1 VRSRTAALAT
11 VVVLAVAM
19 VLVAGQPGLGQPSTT
34 QTQAVTNGAATTA
47 QRAQAVARSV
57 RALALPSVR
66 AAVHA
71 SAGEQFSA
79 TRGSVDLNGTGHV
92 RFNRSYH
99 GLQVVGGDFIVHTD
113 AAGAVT
119 GVTSGLSRPLTM
131 STTPRLGAARATT
144 IARRVLATQGG
155 RAANAGSSLVVGATW
170 AVSPPK
176 LAWQV
181 TFDGVARDGVPSRLV
196 VLVSASNGRVLDSWD
211 EVLRVAGSGTGVH
224 EGRVR
229 VDTTQSG
236 TTFQM
241 RDPLRG
247 GAQVRNANG
256 GQTCT
261 GSVLTDADNVWGTGA
276 ATNTASKGVDV
287 SYGMAREWDLLAS
300 FGRNGWNGAGGGVIG
315 MVNTPNQDN
324 AFWNGSCAV
333 FLDGG
338 GGTRPFTAI
347 DVVAHEFGHAIVQFT
362 AGLRGGGQ
370 PGALNESSGDVFGSL
385 TEFAANNPN
394 DPPDYTVGEEMPP
407 VGPFRNMANPSLFGD
422 PNCANTTETEVHSL
436 AGPSNHAYFM
446 MAEGSGATAFG
457 TSPTCNGSTVTGI
470 GRSSAGRIW
479 LRALDVYLPSNG
491 GFTAMRSAT
500 VNAARDLFGL
510 CTAQYRTVQAAWSA
524 VLVNGSDAAC

>member
-1 VRSRTAALAT
+1 
-11 VVVLAVAM
+11 
-19 VLVAGQPGLGQPSTT
+19 
-34 QTQAVTNGAATTA
+34 
-47 QRAQAVARSV
+47 
-57 RALALPSVR
+57 VR
-66 AAVHA
+66 AAVYA

-79 TRGSVDLNGTGHV
+79 TRGSVDLNGAGHV

-144 IARRVLATQGG
+144 IARRVLAAQGG

-170 AVSPPK
+170 AVGAPK

-211 EVLRVAGSGTGVH
+211 EVLRVAGTGTGVH

-510 CTAQYRTVQAAWSA
+510 CSAQYRTVRAAWSA

>member
-1 VRSRTAALAT
+1 MRTTLSAAHPSNQGVTVRSRTAALAT
-11 VVVLAVAM
+11 VVALAVAM

-34 QTQAVTNGAATTA
+34 RAGATTNGAATAA

-71 SAGEQFSA
+71 SAGEQSSA
-79 TRGSVDLNGTGHV
+79 TRGSVDLNGAGHV

-119 GVTSGLSRPLTM
+119 GVTSGLSRRLTM

-144 IARRVLATQGG
+144 IARRVLAAQGG
-155 RAANAGSSLVVGATW
+155 SAADAGSSLVVGATW
-170 AVSPPK
+170 AVGAPK

-211 EVLRVAGSGTGVH
+211 EVLRVAGTGTGVH

-276 ATNTASKGVDV
+276 ATNTASKDVDV
-287 SYGMAREWDLLAS
+287 SYGMAR
-300 FGRNGWNGAGGGVIG
+300 NGTCWPA
-315 MVNTPNQDN
+315 
-324 AFWNGSCAV
+324 
-333 FLDGG
+333 L
-338 GGTRPFTAI
+338 TA
-347 DVVAHEFGHAIVQFT
+347 T
-362 AGLRGGGQ
+362 AGTA
-370 PGALNESSGDVFGSL
+370 PAAESS
-385 TEFAANNPN
+385 
-394 DPPDYTVGEEMPP
+394 
-407 VGPFRNMANPSLFGD
+407 
-422 PNCANTTETEVHSL
+422 
-436 AGPSNHAYFM
+436 
-446 MAEGSGATAFG
+446 
-457 TSPTCNGSTVTGI
+457 
-470 GRSSAGRIW
+470 
-479 LRALDVYLPSNG
+479 
-491 GFTAMRSAT
+491 
-500 VNAARDLFGL
+500 
-510 CTAQYRTVQAAWSA
+510 AW
-524 VLVNGSDAAC
+524 